1 MTRLLMLALLL
12 APLIASAQ
20 SIFRTTDEHGNV
32 IFSDT
37 PPANAKQSERVEL
50 RPTNTTPAPPQQPEP
65 TAPPAAEEDEEAISY
80 TVSIADPAN
89 ETSFPMGPGNFSVS
103 ARVEPE
109 LGEAD
114 SLQLFIDGIPW
125 GDPQPSASWNLTN
138 IYRGQHDLTVTVI
151 DSNGEALASSAP
163 IRVFVHRPSINF
175 RNR

>member
-1 MTRLLMLALLL
+1 ML
-12 APLIASAQ
+12 
-20 SIFRTTDEHGNV
+20 
-32 IFSDT
+32 
-37 PPANAKQSERVEL
+37 
-50 RPTNTTPAPPQQPEP
+50 
-65 TAPPAAEEDEEAISY
+65 
-80 TVSIADPAN
+80 
-89 ETSFPMGPGNFSVS
+89 S

-109 LGEAD
+109 PGADD

-151 DSNGEALASSAP
+151 DSKGEALANSDP